1 VKLLASAV
9 VRGDRQGAGFGG
21 LYRVDLDAQSV
32 DHLVRL
38 DDDAIDWAGR
48 GRELGFRGIAVDGE
62 RIYCMAS
69 DELFAFGPAF
79 ELLGSWRNPYLKYC
93 RGIAIF
99 ERKLFIA
106 SSGCDSIIGFDLDE
120 NRFDWALQIL
130 SQGFEI
136 GAHPFDPCSD
146 NGPLLFSKLDMRGIY
161 CDTTGMY
168 VTSERGLIRF
178 SGKRISMAV
187 ELPPGSHDARPYR
200 DGVLFNDS
208 LAGRV
213 RYSGRGEGEEDRAM
227 PVPYHYDVLHRDGC
241 NDALANA
248 GFARGLCQ
256 LNDVVVAG
264 GSSPAAISLHD
275 LAANRTLLS
284 VRLLPDAR
292 SSIHS
297 IVVWPFD

>member
-9 VRGDRQGAGFGG
+9 VRGDRQDAGFGG

-187 ELPPGSHDARPYR
+187 ELPPGSHD
-200 DGVLFNDS
+200 
-208 LAGRV
+208 
-213 RYSGRGEGEEDRAM
+213 E
-227 PVPYHYDVLHRDGC
+227 
-241 NDALANA
+241 
-248 GFARGLCQ
+248 
-256 LNDVVVAG
+256 
-264 GSSPAAISLHD
+264 
-275 LAANRTLLS
+275 
-284 VRLLPDAR
+284 
-292 SSIHS
+292 
-297 IVVWPFD
+297 